1 MAEGKRSDVQDW
13 NPIESLPDHFLI
25 IMYGLRRSGKSVL
38 MRQLL
43 YDIWPRIQAH
53 QVFLFSQT
61 ACVNSDQY
69 DYLPGGEW
77 KISDI
82 SSGNLEVKL
91 KEIIDSQ
98 KEKLVGSDDQ
108 TGDGS
113 KKRKNNSNGGTST
126 TPGKESKRSDNS
138 QKKKRKRGRPRKSES
153 KESKEPDQQKDPVGY
168 SNHLRRSKHRDM
180 RAQKGPGIDVDE
192 IIQEAEQTEKTIEGS
207 KNVLVILDDCC
218 NYNSVRYSPSLSYLS
233 TCGRHLKISI
243 VILSQVVH
251 GSGSVPPVVRTQAD
265 TIIMVAQPRSVKE
278 RELVAEQYLTAENK
292 QGAKQAG
299 LNLLETVT
307 ATPFRGMV
315 IETQNNA
322 ARAYDEYCFGYGP
335 VPFPFPHEDWKCG
348 LPCQFEDG
356 KEDEAAAEYEH
367 DFFHVHGEPESDKPV
382 QSSRPAMLQERKN
395 YDVNFKRLPFM
406 FSKAPLRL
414 RPGKLDKGSSY

>member
-1 MAEGKRSDVQDW
+1 MSSGKRADVQDW

-61 ACVNSDQY
+61 CGVNSEQY
-69 DYLPGGEW
+69 EYLPGGEW
-77 KISDI
+77 KVDDI

-98 KEKLVGSDDQ
+98 KEKLVGSEEQ

-113 KKRKNNSNGGTST
+113 KKRGHCDN
-126 TPGKESKRSDNS
+126 KRSRESEEKKDDKKGG
-138 QKKKRKRGRPRKSES
+138 KKKRKRGRPKKSEA
-153 KESKEPDQQKDPVGY
+153 KEPDQAKDPVGY
-168 SNHLRRSKHRDM
+168 SRHLKSDTHANM
-180 RAQKGPGIDVDE
+180 RAQKGPGVDVE
-192 IIQEAEQTEKTIEGS
+192 ELIKEAEETEKTVEGS

-218 NYNSVRYSPSLSYLS
+218 NDNAVRYSPSLSYLA

-243 VILSQVVH
+243 LILSQVVH

-265 TIIMVAQPRSVKE
+265 TIIMVAQPRSMKE
-278 RELVAEQYLTAENK
+278 RELVAEQYLTAENRE
-292 QGAKQAG
+292 GAKKAG
-299 LNLLETVT
+299 LSLLETVT
-307 ATPFRGMV
+307 ATPFRGFV

-322 ARAYDEYCFGYGP
+322 ARAYNEYIFGYGP
-335 VPFPFPHEDWKCG
+335 VPFPFPFEDWKCG
-348 LPCQFEDG
+348 LPVQFEEG
-356 KEDEAAAEYEH
+356 KTDEAAQEYEH
-367 DFFHVHGEPESDKPV
+367 DFFHVHGEPPTDRPV
-382 QSSRPAMLQERKN
+382 QSDMPAMLQERHN
-395 YDVNFKRLPFM
+395 YDVSFKKLPFM

-414 RPGKLDKGSSY
+414 KPGKLGAGNSYGGK